1 VYCVGES
8 IFVVSYI
15 HIIGGFMPRITRS
28 LHIVFS
34 EQIEAV
40 LRDRILSS
48 MIKELASNIED
59 LSTNVER

>member
-15 HIIGGFMPRITRS
+15 HIIGDFMPRITKS

-34 EQIEAV
+34 DQIEAV

-59 LSTNVER
+59 LRTNVER

>member
-1 VYCVGES
+1 
-8 IFVVSYI
+8 
-15 HIIGGFMPRITRS
+15 MPRITRS

-34 EQIEAV
+34 DQIEAV

-59 LSTNVER
+59 LRTNVER